1 MVHSGQGLVA
11 LVVLPYRAEQ
21 EVHPWLALVALVA
34 CRAEQVVRPS
44 KALVALE
51 ALEAL
56 VVLPCRAEQVVHPSE
71 VQEEHPCLA
80 VREALAA

>member
-1 MVHSGQGLVA
+1 MGHPWQALVA

-21 EVHPWLALVALVA
+21 EEHPWSALV
-34 CRAEQVVRPS
+34 
-44 KALVALE
+44 

-56 VVLPCRAEQVVHPSE
+56 VVLPC
-71 VQEEHPCLA
+71 QEGQEAHPCLA